1 MRTSIIFAAL
11 GLIFLASACD
21 ATLRTRPV
29 RVEERV
35 DVNHR
40 DHYDNDRHDNNDHH
54 EDHR

>member
-1 MRTSIIFAAL
+1 MRTSIIFATL

-21 ATLRTRPV
+21 GSLRVHPV
-29 RVEERV
+29 HVDERV

-40 DHYDNDRHDNNDHH
+40 DHHDNDRHDNNDHH